1 MGNYFRKQIKK
12 EQSRVNKILREV
24 NANVSADELWRGRF
38 YVKQID
44 RRTRVWCDGSGI
56 YMTVVLKFYDK
67 KTHQAAIAYCDVSQF
82 FASHMWL
89 AMNSFIVEEIAVWDN
104 ESRDEVYHKDKTV
117 YSTISINDSD
127 YKVIN
132 QSMRFY

>member
-12 EQSRVNKILREV
+12 EQSKVNKILHEV
-24 NANVSADELWRGRF
+24 NTNVVADDLWRGRF

-44 RRTRVWCDGSGI
+44 RRTGVWSDGSGVWMAVI
-56 YMTVVLKFYDK
+56 LKFYDK
-67 KTHQAAIAYCDVSQF
+67 KTHQAVIAYCDVSQF

-89 AMNSFIVEEIAVWDN
+89 GMNNFIVDEIAVWEN
-104 ESRDEVYHKDKTV
+104 ESRDEVYHKDKFD
-117 YSTISINDSD
+117 YSTVDIVDSD
-127 YKVIN
+127 YKIIN